1 MLFASSLCVFLI
13 AFASSHACHCA
24 RFHRIRSWLFGA
36 EDESETKHLQAMDGA
51 NSRLRLFQMDLLE
64 PASIRPAVE
73 GARGVFHVASPV
85 ILHRAQDPEAIRSFL
100 HIYSGTLE
108 KNPLQLTEKANFYT
122 SLEISSLC

>member
-1 MLFASSLCVFLI
+1 
-13 AFASSHACHCA
+13 
-24 RFHRIRSWLFGA
+24 LFGA